1 VTDEQLTRLRVWAA
15 GLADGGSGEQQAA
28 GRTIQQLAA
37 RVERLRD
44 GETGYWDQ
52 VDLLEAKR
60 LARQLSTGDGPAARR
75 SAARAIA
82 LLVEEHERLAPPSH
96 ELEPAWQTSGNG
108 HVNGHA
114 TLNGNAY
121 SNGHVN
127 GNGVALAERP
137 PNGTT
142 RELRAPRRMPPRED
156 LAPRMPPPRDPED
169 GRGTALGGL
178 RPTGGGVRRVLYWVI
193 GAAIVVATFVYAP
206 RFAAPEIEV
215 TGPTEPRIG
224 MADADVLRFSVASE
238 AFENTTWY
246 VDGNELGEH
255 AVEKSVQ
262 TRGGASTFR
271 AVALPEGDHTVA
283 VQVSGAI
290 PGATAKHEWKFFVDL
305 TPPSVELAK
314 DSGRADWGQP
324 VTITGTLGEE
334 ATVRVNGQLADVQS
348 DEFAVR
354 FETPPRGP
362 VTVRA
367 TDTAG
372 NVTEME
378 AALDIIPRE
387 PATPTRAVHVTFWAW
402 KHHRAQVMSL
412 VNAGKVTALELDL
425 KDESGIV
432 GWDADIPLAE
442 RIGAEQD
449 VMDLEEAVRT
459 LHSKGVR
466 VIGRLVAFRD
476 PIHAP
481 WAVQHGKMK
490 QVVQTPDGGPYS
502 GYGGF
507 TNFANPVVR
516 QYNIDIAKA
525 AVAAGVD
532 EILYDY
538 VRRPDGPIDSMKFPG
553 LRGPPEEAIAGFLRE
568 TREQL
573 PIETYIGA
581 SVFGVAASR
590 PEDVAQDIP
599 MMARE
604 IDYIAPMIYPSHWTP
619 GEYGVEDPNAQ
630 PYDIALASLADFQKQ
645 MHGTGARIVPWI
657 QDFTMGY
664 TYGEEEVRAQIDAA
678 DQLGIDEF
686 VLWNPEVEYTETALD
701 EQPPLSPIRE

>member
-1 VTDEQLTRLRVWAA
+1 
-15 GLADGGSGEQQAA
+15 
-28 GRTIQQLAA
+28 
-37 RVERLRD
+37 
-44 GETGYWDQ
+44 
-52 VDLLEAKR
+52 
-60 LARQLSTGDGPAARR
+60 
-75 SAARAIA
+75 
-82 LLVEEHERLAPPSH
+82 
-96 ELEPAWQTSGNG
+96 
-108 HVNGHA
+108 
-114 TLNGNAY
+114 
-121 SNGHVN
+121 
-127 GNGVALAERP
+127 
-137 PNGTT
+137 
-142 RELRAPRRMPPRED
+142 
-156 LAPRMPPPRDPED
+156 
-169 GRGTALGGL
+169 
-178 RPTGGGVRRVLYWVI
+178 
-193 GAAIVVATFVYAP
+193 
-206 RFAAPEIEV
+206 
-215 TGPTEPRIG
+215 
-224 MADADVLRFSVASE
+224 
-238 AFENTTWY
+238 
-246 VDGNELGEH
+246 
-255 AVEKSVQ
+255 
-262 TRGGASTFR
+262 
-271 AVALPEGDHTVA
+271 
-283 VQVSGAI
+283 
-290 PGATAKHEWKFFVDL
+290 
-305 TPPSVELAK
+305 
-314 DSGRADWGQP
+314 
-324 VTITGTLGEE
+324 
-334 ATVRVNGQLADVQS
+334 
-348 DEFAVR
+348 
-354 FETPPRGP
+354 
-362 VTVRA
+362 
-367 TDTAG
+367 
-372 NVTEME
+372 
-378 AALDIIPRE
+378 
-387 PATPTRAVHVTFWAW
+387 
-402 KHHRAQVMSL
+402 
-412 VNAGKVTALELDL
+412 VTALELDL

-686 VLWNPEVEYTETALD
+686 VLWNPVVEYTETALD